1 MSRAIVI
8 LLATLLA
15 VSAGRVMAHGGEEHD
30 HAEPAPSAATAAA
43 GEAPRRLADGSVF
56 VPKSAQRAWGIR
68 TRMAV
73 VDSHA
78 ATVELNGTVIPD
90 PDTAGRIQAAQV
102 GSVLPGPKGMPVPG
116 RVVRK
121 GEVLVYLRF
130 AADAVERGNQQA
142 QLAGLDAQL
151 QLARQRTQRLERLA
165 GSAGAVSAESLD
177 IARAEVASLEQQR
190 RYVSDSVNRSDA
202 LIAPVNGV
210 ISASYVVA
218 GQVVDAKETLFEIV
232 DPARLWV
239 EALAYDAS
247 LAGSV
252 QTASARAGELPLAL
266 TFVGGGRQLR
276 AQALPLLFRITTRN
290 PPLAVGQPVAV
301 MVATRE
307 KTRGVKIAHA
317 ALSSGGGAA
326 SVWVHTDAERFEPR
340 RVSVRPLDAA
350 SIVVVEGLKDGDRVV
365 EQGASLLGQVR

>member
-1 MSRAIVI
+1 MTRALMLLLAI
-8 LLATLLA
+8 LLAVA
-15 VSAGRVMAHGGEEHD
+15 AGRVVAHGGEAHD
-30 HAEPAPSAATAAA
+30 HAEPVPAAGAVVA

-68 TRMAV
+68 TRLAV
-73 VDSHA
+73 VEAHA

-90 PDTAGRIQAAQV
+90 PDTAGRVQATQV

-121 GEVLVYLRF
+121 GEVLAWLR
-130 AADAVERGNQQA
+130 AAATSVDRGNQQA

-151 QLARQRTQRLERLA
+151 QLARQRVQRLERLA
-165 GSAGAVSAESLD
+165 GGAGAVSAETLD
-177 IARAEVASLEQQR
+177 IARADVASLEKQR
-190 RYVSDSVNRSDA
+190 AHVSDSVNRSDA
-202 LIAPVNGV
+202 LVAPVNGV
-210 ISASYVVA
+210 VSASYVVA

-239 EALAYDAS
+239 EALAYDAR
-247 LAGSV
+247 LAGTV
-252 QTASARAGELPLAL
+252 EAASARAGDLSLAL
-266 TFVGGGRQLR
+266 AFVGGGRQLR

-301 MVATRE
+301 IVATQE
-307 KTRGVKIAHA
+307 KMRGVQVARA
-317 ALSSGGGAA
+317 ALDAGGAA
-326 SVWVHTDAERFEPR
+326 GTVWVHAGAERFVPR
-340 RVSVRPLDAA
+340 RVIVRPLDAA
-350 SIVVVEGLKDGDRVV
+350 FVVVVDGLEDGDRVV